1 MGKSR
6 KGGGD
11 NITGEG
17 IFNTN
22 SFQSDSAP
30 TIVTTDSGTQQQQ
43 KETTP
48 ALPAVIRS
56 DTNTSNTASTKTT
69 SRKSRNEYPAQISYQ
84 ANASSNN
91 GHSSKMIPPPPLSP
105 QQQQQ
110 APVNMTA
117 PVSGGGISSPWLQH
131 GSNQFASG
139 MTVGYP
145 PPMHSYQLSSSPVM
159 FTTHQAPG
167 GIAYSSPGGG
177 NFPSQMLNGSVHNV
191 GGLPPTP
198 PTTMQYQHPQQQ
210 QQQQD
215 MSSVGGAQINN
226 SNNKRRPAHRRAN
239 SYNGPQASSLYG
251 SMDASIS
258 PSMFS
263 NSGGAPLPRHPGQR
277 SGSNTP
283 TSIGRKRSNSAEFSP
298 VSEIRKLTG
307 SIPRPPASPRSQP
320 PGGGVPRGHFRTKS
334 EDWQGRISPMQP
346 QMFPMPL
353 SANTSPLQQQHQQYY
368 PYQQRQQQQQQ
379 QQQQQP
385 MMYNRGVYMGG
396 DDGNIS
402 PFSGSMRNIHGNT
415 KDMNINDDGSDAG
428 GEAVFLLSKKSS
440 HNKSTRRESR
450 KQKRHMRQRSAQLF
464 MENVKGTEQL
474 PSCRDI
480 IFLLLFVFHILGIVY
495 LGRTYG
501 NEALRV
507 HDESPEDS
515 ESSVTIIFTNLI
527 YIAGFSGLFAIVVS
541 GFTLL
546 LMTNFPNK
554 IVQIALILTITFS
567 FVWGTIGI
575 GLSPK
580 KIVPVT
586 GIIALAMSVAYAF
599 IVWDRMPF
607 AAANLNAGLTGI
619 LANPGAVFVSFIFQI
634 LATVSSIYYV
644 FVAFGV
650 YDAIQVGVIN
660 ESFEYSGYIYYCLL
674 GISYYWTLH
683 VFLVSYY
690 YSVEIA

>member
-1 MGKSR
+1 MGKPR
-6 KGGGD
+6 KGDGD
-11 NITGEG
+11 NITGED

-30 TIVTTDSGTQQQQ
+30 TIVTTDSGTPQRQ

-48 ALPAVIRS
+48 APPAVIRS
-56 DTNTSNTASTKTT
+56 DINTSNTTSTKT
-69 SRKSRNEYPAQISYQ
+69 SRKSKNEYPAQISYQ
-84 ANASSNN
+84 ANASNN
-91 GHSSKMIPPPPLSP
+91 GHSSRMIPPPPLSP

-110 APVNMTA
+110 QQQPPLMTA
-117 PVSGGGISSPWLQH
+117 GISSPWLQN
-131 GSNQFASG
+131 GPNQFANG
-139 MTVGYP
+139 MATGHP
-145 PPMHSYQLSSSPVM
+145 PPMNPYQLSSSPVN

-177 NFPSQMLNGSVHNV
+177 NFPSQMLNGSVHSA

-198 PTTMQYQHPQQQ
+198 PTTMQYHHPQQQ
-210 QQQQD
+210 QQQQQHTN
-215 MSSVGGAQINN
+215 SVGGAQLN
-226 SNNKRRPAHRRAN
+226 SNNNRRPAHRRAN
-239 SYNGPQASSLYG
+239 SYNGPQASALYG
-251 SMDASIS
+251 SMDATIS

-263 NSGGAPLPRHPGQR
+263 GNGGPAPLPRHPGQR
-277 SGSNTP
+277 SSSNTP
-283 TSIGRKRSNSAEFSP
+283 TRIGRKRSNSAEFSP

-307 SIPRPPASPRSQP
+307 SVPRPPASPRNQSR
-320 PGGGVPRGHFRTKS
+320 GGGVPSGHVRTKS
-334 EDWQGRISPMQP
+334 EDWRGRISPMEP

-353 SANTSPLQQQHQQYY
+353 NSNTSPNQHQQQPQYY

-379 QQQQQP
+379 QHP
-385 MMYNRGVYMGG
+385 MTYNRGVYMGG
-396 DDGNIS
+396 DDGNMS
-402 PFSGSMRNIHGNT
+402 PFSGGSMRNINSNT
-415 KDMNINDDGSDAG
+415 KNMNSTDDGSDAG

-440 HNKSTRRESR
+440 HNKSTRKESR

-480 IFLLLFVFHILGIVY
+480 IFVLLFVFHILGIVY

-501 NEALRV
+501 FEALRV

-527 YIAGFSGLFAIVVS
+527 YIAGFSGLFAIVIS

-567 FVWGTIGI
+567 FIWGTIGI

-580 KIVPVT
+580 KIVPIT
-586 GIIALAMSVAYAF
+586 GIIALAMSAAYAF

-607 AAANLNAGLTGI
+607 AAANLKAGLTGI
-619 LANPGAVFVSFIFQI
+619 LANPGAVIVSFIFQI
-634 LATVSSIYYV
+634 LAMVSSIYYV

-660 ESFEYSGYIYYCLL
+660 ESFEGIGYLYYCLL

-683 VFLVSYY
+683 VFLVSFC
-690 YSVEIA
+690 SCVKIA